1 MFASKVAKPQTKA
14 AASSKNSLAL
24 MRSGPVAHRTGYTA
38 VELQV
43 LQRTIGNQATLRLL
57 AQRAAGL
64 TAKEPDG
71 DHKQGATPESIT
83 DRDAPRGVSWDFSK
97 VPVFAPDRAY
107 RPHPSSPLPGA
118 IQAKLAVGQVDDP
131 LEHEADRVAD
141 QVMRMSDPVPSIAT
155 APPEINRKC
164 TACEDEEKL
173 QKKEAGPQAASG
185 EAPAIVHDVLRSPGQ
200 PLDAATRAYFEPR
213 FGRDFSRVR
222 VHTDA
227 AAAQSAQDVNA
238 HAYTAG
244 HNMAFDAGRFAPGTQ
259 E

>member
-71 DHKQGATPESIT
+71 DHKQGVTPESIT

-97 VPVFAPDRAY
+97 VPLFPPERASGAQ
-107 RPHPSSPLPGA
+107 PSFPPAATPIRGA
-118 IQAKLAVGQVDDP
+118 IQAKLVVGKSNDP
-131 LEHEADRVAD
+131 LEQEADRVAD
-141 QVMRMSDPVPSIAT
+141 HVMRMPDPALAISA
-155 APPEINRKC
+155 AP
-164 TACEDEEKL
+164 
-173 QKKEAGPQAASG
+173 
-185 EAPAIVHDVLRSPGQ
+185 
-200 PLDAATRAYFEPR
+200 
-213 FGRDFSRVR
+213 
-222 VHTDA
+222 
-227 AAAQSAQDVNA
+227 
-238 HAYTAG
+238 
-244 HNMAFDAGRFAPGTQ
+244 
-259 E
+259 